1 VFLSTDDYKSGL
13 KHPMWLQCN
22 TATDDISLMLQNFRQ
37 HHVMVVGRLIKPIA
51 VVLSCHQLICHLDV
65 DSS

>member
-1 VFLSTDDYKSGL
+1 
-13 KHPMWLQCN
+13 MWLQCN